1 MNWVLLGAGAGV
13 DGQARFIHPFSE
25 SRFDVPVMTSN
36 GDRSSWEVVRN
47 WITTLAAL
55 FAIPAFLIAYIQLQ
69 DEREQREELER
80 EQLQQAIRE
89 QAEQVS
95 AWLADTGGGTLE
107 VVLSNRSGTPVYEAI
122 ASPVLLAGAGPRT
135 GEDLAELNLPPE
147 MRGRY
152 SVIPPGTHRTR
163 LSGSEGGMGAAPG
176 IEVAFTDRAGV
187 HWIRRASG
195 ALVQIGEPPAEHYG
209 IHEPVG
215 WTLP

>member
-1 MNWVLLGAGAGV
+1 
-13 DGQARFIHPFSE
+13 
-25 SRFDVPVMTSN
+25 MTSN
-36 GDRSSWEVVRN
+36 GNRSRGEVVRN
-47 WITTLAAL
+47 WITTLTAL
-55 FAIPAFLIAYIQLQ
+55 FAIPAFVIAYVQLQ
-69 DEREQREELER
+69 DEREQREELEQ
-80 EQLQQAIRE
+80 EQLEQLIRE

-95 AWLADTGGGTLE
+95 AWLAETGDGTLE

-147 MRGRY
+147 TRGRY
-152 SVIPPGTHRTR
+152 SVIPPGGHRTTLR
-163 LSGSEGGMGAAPG
+163 GSTGGMGTTPG

-195 ALVQIGEPPAEHYG
+195 ALVQIEEPAAEHYG